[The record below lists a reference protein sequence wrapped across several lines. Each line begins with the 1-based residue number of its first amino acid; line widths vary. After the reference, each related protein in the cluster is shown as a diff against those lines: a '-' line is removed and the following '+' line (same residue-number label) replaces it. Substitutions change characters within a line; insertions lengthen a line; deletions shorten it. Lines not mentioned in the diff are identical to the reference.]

1 SQNTFNDTKNRFDK
15 GLVSELELIS
25 SNIEYLNAQKNY
37 YDSLKNYLETYINY
51 VVDTGRSLKEV
62 GL

>member
-1 SQNTFNDTKNRFDK
+1 MIYLKTHFNDTKNRFDK

-37 YDSLKNYLETYINY
+37 YESLQELFKNLYKL
-51 VVDTGRSLKEV
+51 RS
-62 GL
+62 